1 MNKKYELT
9 DETIEILGHVLHR
22 IKALTKF
29 GWVNKGELGGYI
41 EKEENLSQYCKC
53 WISDKAMVYEDARVY
68 GNAHVSDKAMVYED
82 AEISDNA
89 HVFGKAN
96 ICGHSKV
103 YGNARVCDDA
113 IVCSNAQVFG
123 NALIYA
129 TAKVS
134 DNVRVFG
141 YSHIG
146 GDSDIYEETVITVKK
161 NVNESHDLLFEKIGV
176 VTEHHYSLIESDAIT
191 RMISDKN
198 MTKDEMEKNF
208 KRIVSHSSNDN
219 DIEYEK
225 WLDSISR

>member
-53 WISDKAMVYEDARVY
+53 WISDKAMVYGDARVY
-68 GNAHVSDKAMVYED
+68 GNATVRDNAIVCGH
-82 AEISDNA
+82 AEISD
-89 HVFGKAN
+89 
-96 ICGHSKV
+96 
-103 YGNARVCDDA
+103 NARVCDDA

>member
-53 WISDKAMVYEDARVY
+53 WISDKAMVYGDARVY
-68 GNAHVSDKAMVYED
+68 GNATVRDNAIVCGH
-82 AEISDNA
+82 AEISD
-89 HVFGKAN
+89 
-96 ICGHSKV
+96 
-103 YGNARVCDDA
+103 NARVCDDA

-146 GDSDIYEETVITVKK
+146 GDSDIYE
-161 NVNESHDLLFEKIGV
+161 
-176 VTEHHYSLIESDAIT
+176 
-191 RMISDKN
+191 
-198 MTKDEMEKNF
+198 
-208 KRIVSHSSNDN
+208 
-219 DIEYEK
+219 
-225 WLDSISR
+225 

>member
-68 GNAHVSDKAMVYED
+68 GNAHVSDKAIVHGH

-96 ICGHSKV
+96 ILTKRSR
-103 YGNARVCDDA
+103 ARTM
-113 IVCSNAQVFG
+113 
-123 NALIYA
+123 L
-129 TAKVS
+129 
-134 DNVRVFG
+134 
-141 YSHIG
+141 
-146 GDSDIYEETVITVKK
+146 VKGLK
-161 NVNESHDLLFEKIGV
+161 
-176 VTEHHYSLIESDAIT
+176 SLIACVFYFVYLRHQRCRKE
-191 RMISDKN
+191 
-198 MTKDEMEKNF
+198 
-208 KRIVSHSSNDN
+208 
-219 DIEYEK
+219 
-225 WLDSISR
+225 DSRAYKLPFGKPFSQHQVA

>member
-68 GNAHVSDKAMVYED
+68 GNATVRDNAIVCGH
-82 AEISDNA
+82 AEISD
-89 HVFGKAN
+89 
-96 ICGHSKV
+96 
-103 YGNARVCDDA
+103 NARVCDDA

>member
-68 GNAHVSDKAMVYED
+68 GNATVRDNAIVCGH
-82 AEISDNA
+82 AEISD
-89 HVFGKAN
+89 
-96 ICGHSKV
+96 
-103 YGNARVCDDA
+103 NARVCDDA

-198 MTKDEMEKNF
+198 IIKDEMGKNF

>member
-68 GNAHVSDKAMVYED
+68 GNATVRDNAIVCGH
-82 AEISDNA
+82 AEISD
-89 HVFGKAN
+89 
-96 ICGHSKV
+96 
-103 YGNARVCDDA
+103 NARVCDDA

-176 VTEHHYSLIESDAIT
+176 VTEHHYSLIESDGIT

>member
-1 MNKKYELT
+1 MEEKKFELT
-9 DETIEILGHVLHR
+9 DETVKCGEHILHR
-22 IKALTKF
+22 IKALKNF
-29 GWVNKGELGGYI
+29 GHIAKGDLGGYV

-68 GNAHVSDKAMVYED
+68 GNATVRDNAIVCGH
-82 AEISDNA
+82 AEISD
-89 HVFGKAN
+89 
-96 ICGHSKV
+96 
-103 YGNARVCDDA
+103 NARVCDDA

>member
-1 MNKKYELT
+1 MDKKYELT

-53 WISDKAMVYEDARVY
+53 WISDKAMVYGDARVY
-68 GNAHVSDKAMVYED
+68 GNATVRDNAIVCGH
-82 AEISDNA
+82 AEISD
-89 HVFGKAN
+89 
-96 ICGHSKV
+96 
-103 YGNARVCDDA
+103 NARVCDDA

>member
-68 GNAHVSDKAMVYED
+68 GNSTVRDNAIVCGH
-82 AEISDNA
+82 AEISD
-89 HVFGKAN
+89 
-96 ICGHSKV
+96 
-103 YGNARVCDDA
+103 NARVCDDA